1 MQTTIVNQ
9 NNKPEVGRRENLIA
23 FAILVF
29 VLVTFYR
36 DVVFNG
42 RTFLMEGMAPGTLP
56 NGPYNYTGI
65 IPNQFPLDPGAIA
78 WNYEPFNKFI
88 SESVKKGDFPVWNP
102 YSGLAGAPIFADG
115 VNGPLEPIQFLF
127 YFVPDQFWP
136 YAVDI
141 QLLVRFLF
149 AGFFCY
155 LFARRLKVGLLGAV
169 TAGIVFMLSSYFVG
183 YGNHPQAKPELL
195 LPFVLYGY
203 DRLADLKDQRGLWIG
218 ALAIGWVIVAAMPE
232 STFFVLLLGN
242 LWFFYKAL
250 FNILEND
257 RKKKQTGV
265 TVLLRYF
272 AATLAGFLL
281 AAVYLMPF
289 IEYLFNAAS
298 AHAPG
303 TGLNVFYPWWSLP
316 GALLQIYHPYLT
328 GLVQNHL
335 GFFPLLLG
343 ILVLLNAKRTPYFRR
358 DIYFFA
364 LYVFFS
370 LLIIYDF
377 PLTQWVAK
385 LPVFSQLVI
394 SKYAVPSI
402 MFCLAMLA
410 GLAVHTMAKEGFSAR
425 TLPVSI
431 ALAVCIFIILPFLSD
446 PDKSLSCY
454 ADTGMTVL
462 ALTTLFFS
470 IFTLLLFRL
479 MVLAERQKSSIQRL
493 QIALVFLICFEP
505 YFWAAG
511 LQKPNRADPY
521 QPPPFVQF
529 LKSQPEPYRIFSA
542 DGFLYPNVSSAYQ
555 IADIRW
561 LNGLIYK
568 RTYEFSTHLLA
579 PEAEVMRFNGS
590 EKPVSRQMFNRL
602 NVRYIVSGTPVDN
615 AGRLVYQGADALIY
629 ENEAALSRAWV
640 VYQVKNV
647 NDFGAALRFL
657 ADASGAESGQT
668 AVVEN
673 IPENLANAINQNK
686 SDVTPVAGQFRQ
698 IKSGQAEVEVTS
710 TNPGLLIVSEQY
722 SPDWRA
728 EIDGAETPVYAVDGI
743 FRGVY
748 IPAGQHKVIFTYE
761 PMSLKVGSGLSLF
774 ALVVIVYFLSRS
786 KRLSANAS
794 NPSILEK
801 STHESENIAL

>member
-36 DVVFNG
+36 EVVFNG
-42 RTFLMEGMAPGTLP
+42 KTFLMEGMAPGTLP
-56 NGPYNYTGI
+56 DGPYHYTGA
-65 IPNQFPLDPGAIA
+65 IPYQFPLDPGAIA
-78 WNYEPFNKFI
+78 WFYEPLNKFI

-115 VNGPLEPIQFLF
+115 INGPLEPLQFLF

-169 TAGIVFMLSSYFVG
+169 TAGIVFMLSSYFVR

-203 DRLADLKDQRGLWIG
+203 DRLADLKDQRGVWIC
-218 ALAIGWVIVAAMPE
+218 ALAIGWVIIAAMPE
-232 STFFVLLLGN
+232 STFFVLLVGSW
-242 LWFFYKAL
+242 WFLYKTL

-257 RKKKQTGV
+257 RKKKQTSV
-265 TVLLRYF
+265 AVLSRYF

-289 IEYLFNAAS
+289 VEYLFNAAS
-298 AHAPG
+298 SHAPG
-303 TGLNVFYPWWSLP
+303 TELNAFYPWWSLP
-316 GALLQIYHPYLT
+316 GALLQIYRPYLT

-343 ILVLLNAKRTPYFRR
+343 LLVLLNAKCTPHFRR

-364 LYVFFS
+364 FYVFFF

-385 LPVFSQLVI
+385 LPVFSQLII

-410 GLAVHTMAKEGFSAR
+410 GIAIHTMVTQGFPAR

-431 ALAVCIFIILPFLSD
+431 VLAVCVFIILPFLSN
-446 PDKSLSCY
+446 PDESLSCY
-454 ADTGMTVL
+454 AGAGMTVL
-462 ALTTLFFS
+462 ILITLFLS
-470 IFTLLLFRL
+470 ISTLLLFRL

-511 LQKPNRADPY
+511 LQKPNRVDPY

-529 LKSQPEPYRIFSA
+529 LKSQLEPYRIFSA

-555 IADIRW
+555 IADVRW
-561 LNGLIYK
+561 LYALVDRRAYA
-568 RTYEFSTHLLA
+568 FST
-579 PEAEVMRFNGS
+579 RFIAADVEGIRLTGL
-590 EKPVSRQMFNRL
+590 EKPLSTRMFDLL
-602 NVRYIVSGTPVDN
+602 NVKYLLSQVKPESGRPVYTGEDAFIVEPQNVLPR
-615 AGRLVYQGADALIY
+615 AFVVYRVKSADSLDASLQLLSEIPGAD
-629 ENEAALSRAWV
+629 
-640 VYQVKNV
+640 
-647 NDFGAALRFL
+647 
-657 ADASGAESGQT
+657 SGRV
-668 AVVEN
+668 AVVEGL
-673 IPENLANAINQNK
+673 PDNLAASINQTAANLQPLAAEF
-686 SDVTPVAGQFRQ
+686 TQLG
-698 IKSGQAEVEVTS
+698 SGQVEINVGSPT
-710 TNPGLLIVSEQY
+710 PGLLVVSEQY
-722 SPDWRA
+722 YPGWRA
-728 EIDGAETPVYAVDGI
+728 EIDGTPTPIYAVDGI
-743 FRGVY
+743 FRGAFL
-748 IPAGQHKVIFTYE
+748 PAGQHRIVFVFDPASVKIGALI
-761 PMSLKVGSGLSLF
+761 SLLALCLVG
-774 ALVVIVYFLSRS
+774 YFLGKS
-786 KRLSANAS
+786 LLYSARA
-794 NPSILEK
+794 
-801 STHESENIAL
+801 